1 MGCGGTVILAKDCA
15 FFETLAPT
23 TSTGITAGLLKPEPI
38 IGLATASGSTTTALI
53 LQSGSSAV
61 DGETRY
67 VGRKVTITAGT
78 GAGESSTISAYTGST
93 RSAAVVFETDLDGT
107 SKYRIDSNFDFMP
120 AKEALLV
127 VETNSIRYRCDGV
140 APAAGVGQILTA
152 GQSILIQGIDNL
164 RRFRCIDTASGA
176 SSVSVHVYF

>member
-1 MGCGGTVILAKDCA
+1 MCGTVILARECG

-53 LQSGSSAV
+53 LQATVSSAV

-67 VGRKVTITAGT
+67 VGRKVSITAGT
-78 GAGESSTISAYTGST
+78 GVGESSKISSYTGST
-93 RSAAVVFETDLDGT
+93 RSAAVAFVTDLDGT
-107 SKYRIDSNFDFMP
+107 SKYRIDSDFDFLP

-127 VETNSIRYRCDGV
+127 VETNSIRYRVDGV
-140 APAAGVGQILTA
+140 APTAGVGQILTA

-164 RRFRCIDTASGA
+164 RKFRCIDTAAGA
-176 SSVSVHVYF
+176 SSISCHVYF